1 MGIRTRRAR
10 NHSKTHAVGF
20 GAAGVIGF
28 IFLLIVSLVLSL
40 GAIVSSWL
48 EDLPDYESADAYLV
62 AEPTTLYDA
71 DGNEIAKYY
80 LQNRRSITM
89 DQVPQWVIDG
99 TIDVEDIRFYTHNG
113 VDPQGIVRAVFAHL
127 AGGSEGAST
136 ITQQLVRNTVLS
148 DEQFEYS
155 LSRKVREAYIAIQM
169 EKMFSKD
176 QILMMYLNTIY
187 YGHGAYGIE
196 AASITYFNKSA
207 SELTLAE
214 AALLVGLPQS
224 PSYLDPTQNPEAAV
238 NRRNQVLD
246 RMLFAGDI
254 TQEQFDEASSEEL
267 NLNLGEIVDAV
278 GTYPYFTDYVRQLLL
293 EDFSSDTILQG
304 GLRVYTTIT
313 PSYQAE
319 ADRAC
324 SEYLASV
331 DNERLDTALV
341 CVENSTGYILAMV
354 GGRDYEESQFNLAT
368 QARRQCGSS
377 FKTYTLVAAIREGM
391 NPNIMLD
398 CSSPM
403 QITPTWLVR
412 NFGNHDYGDRT
423 LASATAISSNTAYAQ
438 VAEAIGAEKIVETCH
453 LMGID
458 VDLPSY
464 LSITLGSAGVPPVQM
479 AEGYSTLANGG
490 IHRDTVAIT
499 RIEDRNGNVVYQ
511 HEDNPE
517 QVLEAGVAQATT
529 GVLRTVVSGGGTGYL
544 IANRWAVNQPVA
556 GKTGTSDDAEDL
568 WFCGYT
574 PQYTTVVWAGY
585 PDARDTVY
593 VNGYYGTTQNTVQI
607 VWVDF
612 MNAILAG
619 VPRAEF
625 PTEANATFKPNTYW
639 KFVGTS
645 AALNDP
651 NAEKEKEEEEEDEEE
666 KKKEEE
672 EKKKQEEEQQGT
684 TGGETGGGTTGG
696 GTTGGET
703 GGGTSGGGTGGSTGG
718 ETGGG
723 GSTGGETGGG
733 TGGGET
739 GGGTGGETGGGETGG
754 GGSTGGETGGGETG
768 GGSTGGET
776 GGGETGGGE
785 TGGGA

>member
-10 NHSKTHAVGF
+10 NHAKTHAVGF
-20 GAAGVIGF
+20 GAAGVFGF
-28 IFLLIVSLVLSL
+28 IFLLIVTLVLSL

-48 EDLPDYESADAYLV
+48 EDLPDYQSADAYLV

-89 DQVPQWVIDG
+89 DQVPQWVIDA
-99 TIDVEDIRFYTHNG
+99 TVDVEDIRFYQHNG

-148 DEQFEYS
+148 DEQFDYT

-238 NRRNQVLD
+238 ARRNQVLD

-254 TQEQFDEASSEEL
+254 TQEEFDAASSEEL
-267 NLNLGEIVDAV
+267 VLNLGEIVDAV

-304 GLRVYTTIT
+304 GLKVYTTIT
-313 PSYQAE
+313 PYYQAE
-319 ADRAC
+319 AERAC
-324 SEYLASV
+324 SDYLAYAEN
-331 DNERLDTALV
+331 DRLDVALV
-341 CVENSTGYILAMV
+341 CIDNSTGYIVAMV

-391 NPNIMLD
+391 NPNIMLN
-398 CSSPM
+398 CTSPM
-403 QITPTWLVR
+403 QITPTWLVK
-412 NFGNHDYGDRT
+412 NYANHNYGTRS
-423 LASATAISSNTAYAQ
+423 LASATAVSSNTGYAQ
-438 VAEAIGAEKIVETCH
+438 VAEAIGAEKIVETCQ

-458 VDLPSY
+458 EPLPNY
-464 LSITLGSAGVPPVQM
+464 LSITLGSVGVPPIQM
-479 AEGYSTLANGG
+479 CEAYSTLANGG
-490 IHRDTVAIT
+490 VRRDAVAIT

-517 QVLEAGVAQATT
+517 QVLEPGVAQATT
-529 GVLRTVVSGGGTGYL
+529 EVLKGVVYGGTAYVIG
-544 IANRWAVNQPVA
+544 NRWAVDQPVA
-556 GKTGTSDDAEDL
+556 GKTGTSDQAEDL

-574 PQYTTVVWAGY
+574 PQFTTVGWAGY
-585 PDARDTVY
+585 PDAREMVY
-593 VNGYYGTTQNTVQI
+593 VRGMQGSTENTVQI
-607 VWVDF
+607 FWSDY
-612 MNAILAG
+612 MNSILAG
-619 VPRAEF
+619 VPRGEF
-625 PTEANATFKPNTYW
+625 PTEVAATYKPNTYW

-645 AALNDP
+645 AAMNDP
-651 NAEKEKEEEEEDEEE
+651 EAQ
-666 KKKEEE
+666 KKEEE
-672 EKKKQEEEQQGT
+672 ERKKQEEEERQKQEEEERKKQEEEQQQQQEQTPSGGT
-684 TGGETGGGTTGG
+684 PSGGETPSG
-696 GTTGGET
+696 GGET
-703 GGGTSGGGTGGSTGG
+703 PSGGGETPSGGGETPSGGGETPSGGGETPSGGGGETPSGGGETPSGGDSGGGTSGGETGG
-718 ETGGG
+718 EA
-723 GSTGGETGGG
+723 
-733 TGGGET
+733 
-739 GGGTGGETGGGETGG
+739 
-754 GGSTGGETGGGETG
+754 
-768 GGSTGGET
+768 
-776 GGGETGGGE
+776 
-785 TGGGA
+785 GGGA